1 MKDFNGDGLVGS
13 FNKPS
18 YVLGQPVQKKL
29 SIFSYIYA
37 AMLIVLGLFA
47 ILLVLGFDPAVE
59 LVGKIAELVIGGLK

>member
-29 SIFSYIYA
+29 SILSYIYMI
-37 AMLIVLGLFA
+37 MLIAIVVFMVL
-47 ILLVLGFDPAVE
+47 VMLGFDPAVE
-59 LVGKIAELVIGGLK
+59 FVGKIAELVIGGMK